1 MNWKDRKAIYITLII
16 SVLLHLLGLM
26 LITGYDVF
34 AFGQTEEPELPE
46 PLELVF
52 EQPELPPQPEQQYP
66 EKFYEIVENPDATG
80 TEPSQ
85 TDKLSTESSLSQ
97 APVII
102 PGQIREVPGS
112 ETDKKSTAV
121 PPESAEETQ
130 EKLQEA
136 LEKSIM
142 AYKENKAFSRS
153 ALTGQQP
160 SQENQ
165 ENAEEA
171 TNRGES
177 PNRPEG
183 FDAELVGDFALST
196 YEWDWAPYWLA
207 FKRKLQRVWY
217 APPAYYEL
225 GLIHGHTILKFKI
238 SRDGQIS
245 EMEVLRQVGHT
256 SLEQSSV
263 NAIQAVFPFLP
274 LPNSFPD
281 EYLEVTVKMI
291 YPNLR
296 EFTRNQ

>member
-1 MNWKDRKAIYITLII
+1 MNWKERKALYVTLII

-34 AFGQTEEPELPE
+34 AFGQTKEPEQPE

-52 EQPELPPQPEQQYP
+52 EQPLQPEQQLP
-66 EKFYEIVENPDATG
+66 EKFYEIVENPNATG
-80 TEPSQ
+80 REPVQ

-97 APVII
+97 SPVIM
-102 PGQIREVPGS
+102 PGQIREIPGS
-112 ETDKKSTAV
+112 ETEKKNPTTSQ
-121 PPESAEETQ
+121 ESSEESQ
-130 EKLQEA
+130 ERLQEA

-142 AYKENKAFSRS
+142 AYKENKSFSRS
-153 ALTGQQP
+153 ALTGQEP
-160 SQENQ
+160 ARENQ
-165 ENAEEA
+165 ENSEA
-171 TNRGES
+171 TSERGES
-177 PNRPEG
+177 AYRPEG
-183 FDAELVGDFALST
+183 FEAELVGDFALST
-196 YEWDWAPYWLA
+196 YEWEWAPYWLA

-225 GLIHGHTILKFKI
+225 GLIHGHTILRFKI
-238 SRDGQIS
+238 SRNGEIS
-245 EMEVLRQVGHT
+245 NLEVLRQVGHT

-274 LPNSFPD
+274 LPNNFPD

-296 EFTRNQ
+296 EYSRNQ

>member
-34 AFGQTEEPELPE
+34 ALGQTEEPELPE

-52 EQPELPPQPEQQYP
+52 EQPQQPQQPEQQYP
-66 EKFYEIVENPDATG
+66 EKFYEIVENPNATG
-80 TEPSQ
+80 KEPTQ

-97 APVII
+97 APVIM

-112 ETDKKSTAV
+112 ETDKKNQAV
-121 PPESAEETQ
+121 PQESTEEMQ
-130 EKLQEA
+130 EKSQEA

-160 SQENQ
+160 VQENQ
-165 ENAEEA
+165 ENVEEA
-171 TNRGES
+171 ADRGET

-225 GLIHGHTILKFKI
+225 GLIHGHTILRFKI
-238 SRDGQIS
+238 SRNGQIS
-245 EMEVLRQVGHT
+245 DMEVLRQVGHT

-263 NAIQAVFPFLP
+263 NAIEAVFPFLP
-274 LPNSFPD
+274 LPNSFPE